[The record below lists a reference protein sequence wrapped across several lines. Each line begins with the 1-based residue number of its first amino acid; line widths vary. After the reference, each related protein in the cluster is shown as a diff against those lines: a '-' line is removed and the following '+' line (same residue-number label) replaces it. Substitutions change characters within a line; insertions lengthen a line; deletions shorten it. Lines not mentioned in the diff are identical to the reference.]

1 MNTNNGGLDNTPP
14 RKARI
19 EIIPLIDVIFFL
31 LATFVLFTLSLN
43 KIVNIPL
50 ELPQTVITQQ
60 STTDTDTVTI
70 QVSEEGT
77 VYWDGDPI
85 DIDQTRTRLIEHR
98 RNKKEAARVLL
109 AGDDQA
115 LYGTT
120 VRVLDEIRKANIS
133 QVSIETIHRQTGARR

>member
-1 MNTNNGGLDNTPP
+1 MSTNNGGLDSTPP

-50 ELPQTVITQQ
+50 ELPRAVVNPDPTA
-60 STTDTDTVTI
+60 DTDTVTI

-77 VYWDGDPI
+77 VYWDREPI
-85 DIDQTRTRLIEHR
+85 DIDQVRTRLIEHR
-98 RNKKEAARVLL
+98 RSKQQNARVLL

-120 VRVLDEIRKANIS
+120 IKVLDEIRKAGIE
-133 QVSIETIHRQTGARR
+133 QVSLETVHRPTGR

>member
-1 MNTNNGGLDNTPP
+1 MSTHNGGIDTTPP

-50 ELPQTVITQQ
+50 ELPRAVVNP
-60 STTDTDTVTI
+60 DPAADNDTVTI

-77 VYWDGDPI
+77 VYWDREPI
-85 DIDQTRTRLIEHR
+85 DIDQVRTRLIEHR
-98 RNKKEAARVLL
+98 RNNKNARVLL
-109 AGDDQA
+109 AGDDLA

-120 VRVLDEIRKANIS
+120 VQVLDEIRKAGIE
-133 QVSIETIHRQTGARR
+133 QVSLETVHRPTGR